1 MQRLDNDYKMRW
13 SEAPSL
19 KGLPSD
25 YMREMFYTSQ
35 PMEVPNRLDVLEM
48 TFDMI
53 NANTQLLWSSDYPH
67 WDMDLP
73 CVIYDLA
80 FLDEA
85 QKHRILGGNAIE
97 LFGLDVEP
105 RFPNYRVPDL
115 KTG

>member
-35 PMEVPNRLDVLEM
+35 PMEMPDNLDVLKT

-53 NANTQLLWSSDYPH
+53 NADDQLLWASDYPH
-67 WDMDLP
+67 WDMDVP
-73 CVIYDLA
+73 SVIYDLP
-80 FLDEA
+80 FLDERRK
-85 QKHRILGGNAIE
+85 QKILGGNAID
-97 LFGLDVEP
+97 LFNLDVSQ
-105 RFPNYRVPDL
+105 RFPDYKP
-115 KTG
+115 G